1 LLRLVR
7 FKYFQIEFILAY
19 LDHGITI
26 MTRIFLFTLAISLST
41 SLPAQDK
48 ALPGKSLFI
57 IHCSRCHGVK
67 GAGGEGPSLLRAH
80 LPRAANDQMFAQLIT
95 NGIPGTSM
103 PGTWTLSDK
112 EIKQVI
118 AFVRSLSEQEGE
130 VLLKGDVTKGSLLFE
145 KSGCTSCHV
154 INGKGISIGPDLSGV
169 GLRRGSS
176 YLYERLTH
184 PGNNKLT
191 DQEGFIQFLVIEVM
205 LNDGTSIRG
214 TRTNEDTFSIQ
225 LKDAENRMYS
235 FRKDEVKSIN
245 RFSSESLMPSFS
257 SLSEDDR
264 NDLVAYLMNLK

>member
-1 LLRLVR
+1 
-7 FKYFQIEFILAY
+7 
-19 LDHGITI
+19 
-26 MTRIFLFTLAISLST
+26 MTRVLLLTLAINLST
-41 SLPAQDK
+41 CLYAQNK

-57 IHCSRCHGVK
+57 IHCSRCHGVQ

-80 LPRAANDQMFAQLIT
+80 LPRAADDAMFAQLIT

-103 PGTWTLSDK
+103 PGTWTLDNK
-112 EIKQVI
+112 QIKLI
-118 AFVRSLSEQEGE
+118 IEFVRSLSKQQGE
-130 VLLKGDVTKGSLLFE
+130 VLPKGDVAKGSVLME

-214 TRTNEDTFSIQ
+214 IRTNEDTFSIQ

-235 FRKDEVKSIN
+235 FRKNEVKSIN